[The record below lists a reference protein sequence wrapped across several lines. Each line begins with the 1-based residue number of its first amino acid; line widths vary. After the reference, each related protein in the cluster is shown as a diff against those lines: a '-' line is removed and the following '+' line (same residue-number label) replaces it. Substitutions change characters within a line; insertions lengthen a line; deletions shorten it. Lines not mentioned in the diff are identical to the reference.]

1 MFTILATKEEV
12 FHDYPQITEWIEIA
26 EKLTGKDINVDK
38 VEFLYSYGFFHP
50 KVEDKEKYY
59 TELFEKCSKMEYNQ
73 RVEFELSKVRVELTL
88 KVGQFVLSNR
98 IKDFLPQIIKD
109 IVSEITKVKMLVE
122 FEYHNNQ
129 SVKNS
134 IPDVDKSVVS
144 FEMIKDLVK
153 SDYNVSL
160 DIDDILDKIANNG
173 MNSLT
178 IEEKEFLDKKSKEM

>member
-12 FHDYPQITEWIEIA
+12 FHDYPQVTEWIEIA

-98 IKDFLPQIIKD
+98 IKDFLPQIIS
-109 IVSEITKVKMLVE
+109 IVVN
-122 FEYHNNQ
+122 H
-129 SVKNS
+129 
-134 IPDVDKSVVS
+134 
-144 FEMIKDLVK
+144 
-153 SDYNVSL
+153 
-160 DIDDILDKIANNG
+160 ILDF
-173 MNSLT
+173 SLT
-178 IEEKEFLDKKSKEM
+178 WISLFHAEVVLIFAENSSESDTLISKQYCSCNKATNESVYEASSRE

>member
-12 FHDYPQITEWIEIA
+12 FHDYPQVTEWIEIA

-109 IVSEITKVKMLVE
+109 IVSEITK
-122 FEYHNNQ
+122 
-129 SVKNS
+129 KNS